1 MIEWSDS
8 LQVGFG
14 PIDAEHRTLVELI
27 SELYRR
33 LRAGDGRVA
42 VEGAL
47 FDLAD
52 HVAAHFNH
60 ENELMVTSGYPTRA
74 DHLFEHRILIDQLDN
89 VLDSID
95 LIHDDALLDALAF
108 IERWFS
114 DHVRDA
120 DAKLGA
126 FLSTRQRADG

>member
-8 LQVGFG
+8 LQVGFE
-14 PIDAEHRTLVELI
+14 PIDAEHKTLVDLI
-27 SELYRR
+27 GELYRR
-33 LRAGDGRVA
+33 LRAGEGRDA

-60 ENELMVTSGYPTRA
+60 ENELMVSSGYPARA

-120 DAKLGA
+120 DTKLGA
-126 FLSTRQRADG
+126 FLDPRRGAGA